1 MKKIIFAILSVVL
14 MLTLIF
20 SVSVFAEDTE
30 STADIS
36 ETSANAVTDDEAG
49 EDVNFLDRMFDA
61 LTSEKNGI
69 LDRVLN
75 IVILVA
81 FAVLGKIVASLKSK
95 VSSDILELGT
105 NSTERANK
113 QSKFNNAIIEGFNT
127 LVSEITKLEE
137 KFDGAKQDESAVA
150 SLLTV
155 DITLLEIL
163 TTIYPNS
170 KNLPQGVKDI
180 VEVKYANCLKIINS
194 EDKLAAIINAIHATG
209 EVNGNDGTNEEQ
221 SA

>member
-1 MKKIIFAILSVVL
+1 MKKIVFTIISAIL

-20 SVSVFAEDTE
+20 SVSVFATGEESATE
-30 STADIS
+30 GHQGPS
-36 ETSANAVTDDEAG
+36 NVVTDENEEG
-49 EDVNFLDRMFDA
+49 EVTFLDRMWDA

-75 IVILVA
+75 IIILVA
-81 FAVLGKIVASLKSK
+81 FAVLGKIIATLKSK
-95 VSSDILELGT
+95 VSGDILKLGEK
-105 NSTERANK
+105 SSERAQTQNN
-113 QSKFNNAIIEGFNT
+113 FNNSIIKGFNT
-127 LVSEITKLEE
+127 LVAELSKLEQ
-137 KFDGAKQDESAVA
+137 KLDGVIQDESAVA

-155 DITLLEIL
+155 DMTLLEIL

-194 EDKLAAIINAIHATG
+194 EDKLAAIINAIHASC
-209 EVNGNDGTNEEQ
+209 EVNANEASNEEQ
-221 SA
+221 GT